1 MMLTFQEM
9 AINAADYNGMH
20 YDKARPWIINKACDF
35 VMHTYFA
42 NVPELDLIDDYGL
55 IELNIVRQT
64 VTFPFLATTH

>member
-1 MMLTFQEM
+1 MMLTFKDLG
-9 AINAADYNGMH
+9 INVADYNGMQ
-20 YDKARPWIINKACDF
+20 YSKALPWIINKACDY

-42 NVPELDLIDDYGL
+42 NTPEIDLIDDYGL

>member
-1 MMLTFQEM
+1 MTLTFQEM
-9 AINAADYNGMH
+9 AINAADYNGMT
-20 YDKARPWIINKACDF
+20 YQKARPWIINRACDF

-42 NVPELDLIDDYGL
+42 NVPEIDLIEDYGL

>member
-1 MMLTFQEM
+1 MMLTFDEM
-9 AINAADYNGMH
+9 AIKIADYNGMD
-20 YDKARPWIINKACDF
+20 YQKARPWIINKACDY

-42 NVPELDLIDDYGL
+42 NTPELDLIDDYDL